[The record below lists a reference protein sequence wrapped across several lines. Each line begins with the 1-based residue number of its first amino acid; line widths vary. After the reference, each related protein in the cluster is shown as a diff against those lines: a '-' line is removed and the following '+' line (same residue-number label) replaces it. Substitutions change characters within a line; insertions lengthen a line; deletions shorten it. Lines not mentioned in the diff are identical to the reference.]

1 MAGICDR
8 SYVCVPA
15 RLPVHLSADGR
26 CIRSGWAMEPRTV
39 VDEGGEGG
47 REREFT
53 RQRERERERDERTM
67 AGRHEGKQEYLQAL
81 DRGAMAAQRPSDY
94 RYYTGVKQRTA
105 PP

>member
-1 MAGICDR
+1 M
-8 SYVCVPA
+8 PA

-26 CIRSGWAMEPRTV
+26 CIRSDWAMQPRTV
-39 VDEGGEGG
+39 VGDGGEGG

-53 RQRERERERDERTM
+53 RQRERERERERRAYGGGAT
-67 AGRHEGKQEYLQAL
+67 RGKRRIFTGARQ
-81 DRGAMAAQRPSDY
+81 RGDGGAEAKRLIN